1 MEEFNYE
8 LILFLMGLALT
19 VSELVAEL
27 GKKCKSIITL
37 FLYYCRKDCGEE
49 EEEEENDSK

>member
-49 EEEEENDSK
+49 EEEENDSK